1 MQYNKKWK
9 FLEHANGAF
18 QPGYLVIQ
26 NPYPRLD
33 CGFGYPMLVMNRTQ
47 FVEAGK
53 MCVKI

>member
-9 FLEHANGAF
+9 FLEHDNGAF
-18 QPGYLVIQ
+18 QPGYVVIQ